1 MKDHHPHHPHPHPP
15 VDEEEAEDDDGHPRT
30 RTKMRIGHA
39 GENPEKH
46 DERITTRNKPEAWRD
61 VQKERASKTSK

>member
-1 MKDHHPHHPHPHPP
+1 MKDHHPHPHPR

-30 RTKMRIGHA
+30 TKMMMKMIRHA

-46 DERITTRNKPEAWRD
+46 DETKMNKQA
-61 VQKERASKTSK
+61 